1 MPADLQVAAQ
11 PDTNKYY
18 VGSGGSGSHP
28 AFVPLDQSDRFN
40 QPQEAKKLGR
50 LKRFWVLT
58 IITII
63 CLAVAIG
70 GGLGAGLHKS
80 NSSRSP
86 HVLLLVPLF
95 FPFLHLLTSFLY
107 LVTRL
112 LPAHRPATRP
122 LLLHRPVIHPSVLH
136 RSIMHQQ
143 PSYRSVTSTQP
154 PTVLLHLS
162 PLQLFQQLPPLL
174 PPLSVSPAP

>member
-1 MPADLQVAAQ
+1 MAADLQVAAQ
-11 PDTNKYY
+11 PDINKYY
-18 VGSGGSGSHP
+18 VGSGGSGHP
-28 AFVPLDQSDRFN
+28 TFLPLDQSERLN

-50 LKRFWVLT
+50 LKVSWVLT
-58 IITII
+58 IITVI
-63 CLAVAIG
+63 CLALAVG

-112 LPAHRPATRP
+112 LPVHGPATRP
-122 LLLHRPVIHPSVLH
+122 LLLPRPVRHPSVLH
-136 RSIMHQQ
+136 RSIMH
-143 PSYRSVTSTQP
+143 
-154 PTVLLHLS
+154 L
-162 PLQLFQQLPPLL
+162 
-174 PPLSVSPAP
+174 